1 MDEHG
6 RFPSRHSATAK
17 FASINHEATM
27 KKTMSPAQ
35 LAANRRNAQKST
47 GPKTPEGRA
56 VSKMN
61 ALKHGILS
69 KEAVVRGRCIKED
82 EQEFAALHQRLWVEL
97 QPVGL
102 LEEML
107 VDDIVTAHWRR
118 RRALKAEAGEIAL
131 NVDKGQWD
139 RKFQNP
145 LVDRQRWET
154 HGDPVY
160 DMENSY
166 LGSLI
171 IENKLKQVRD
181 AVEKEGE
188 LTEATVQFSLFHG
201 DSNRL
206 TEDLE
211 KLRSRFQQNPEGLEP
226 AALRARQKAE
236 VLAYIDEKLD
246 FISWH
251 KPECEEHEEKQE
263 EARQAAAV
271 LPSIEVLDK
280 IMRYDTKLERQLHRA
295 MNQLERLQRR
305 RLGEAVPPPVA
316 MVVSP

>member
-1 MDEHG
+1 MHKT
-6 RFPSRHSATAK
+6 PSPK
-17 FASINHEATM
+17 QI
-27 KKTMSPAQ
+27 
-35 LAANRRNAQKST
+35 AANRRNAKKST
-47 GPKTPEGRA
+47 GPKTPQGRA

-82 EQEFAALHQRLWVEL
+82 DRELAALHQRLWEDL

-107 VDDIVTAHWRR
+107 VDDIVTARWRR

-145 LVDRQRWET
+145 LVDRQHWET

-160 DMENSY
+160 DMGNSY
-166 LGSLI
+166 LGSFI
-171 IENKLKQVRD
+171 IENKLKQVRN
-181 AVEKEGE
+181 AVEQEGE

-201 DSNRL
+201 DANMLSD
-206 TEDLE
+206 DLG

-236 VLAYIDEKLD
+236 VLAYIDEKLN

-251 KPECEEHEEKQE
+251 KPECEQNEEKQE

-280 IMRYDTKLERQLHRA
+280 IMRYETKLERQWHRA

-305 RLGEAVPPPVA
+305 RLGEAVSPPVA